1 MSGRNRHRTQ
11 VFVNLIVGQKFD
23 GNRSDYFEL
32 IDLIKSSDLFF
43 YGWLGWFSFLDS
55 VIKKNLFFTRKF
67 IMKVL
72 ILRFSLT
79 IF

>member
-43 YGWLGWFSFLDS
+43 
-55 VIKKNLFFTRKF
+55 
-67 IMKVL
+67 
-72 ILRFSLT
+72 
-79 IF
+79 